1 MRILVILDDKKQEKM
16 YAALLMDGRYLMDA
30 VQPEKAVDDA
40 ASGIYDAAVVD
51 ISQEKSI
58 QLLKN
63 MRSAGIH
70 TPILMICAEPSIDRK
85 VDALDNGADAFL
97 AKPFEAREL
106 LSQLRA
112 LVRRRDGIV
121 SELLS
126 FGNTSLNIMTCMLCS
141 DTDVVQLSSREFEM
155 MRILM
160 TNKDNIVP
168 KEVLLLKVWGY
179 ESNAIDNY
187 VEVYISYLRKRLKEI
202 HSNVRINAVRR
213 VGYHLSVA
221 ETVI

>member
-1 MRILVILDDKKQEKM
+1 
-16 YAALLMDGRYLMDA
+16 
-30 VQPEKAVDDA
+30 
-40 ASGIYDAAVVD
+40 
-51 ISQEKSI
+51 
-58 QLLKN
+58 
-63 MRSAGIH
+63 
-70 TPILMICAEPSIDRK
+70 
-85 VDALDNGADAFL
+85 
-97 AKPFEAREL
+97 
-106 LSQLRA
+106 
-112 LVRRRDGIV
+112 
-121 SELLS
+121 
-126 FGNTSLNIMTCMLCS
+126 MTCMLCS
-141 DTDVVQLSSREFEM
+141 DTDAVQLSSREFEM

>member
-70 TPILMICAEPSIDRK
+70 TPLFMICA
-85 VDALDNGADAFL
+85 
-97 AKPFEAREL
+97 
-106 LSQLRA
+106 
-112 LVRRRDGIV
+112 
-121 SELLS
+121 
-126 FGNTSLNIMTCMLCS
+126 
-141 DTDVVQLSSREFEM
+141 
-155 MRILM
+155 
-160 TNKDNIVP
+160 
-168 KEVLLLKVWGY
+168 
-179 ESNAIDNY
+179 
-187 VEVYISYLRKRLKEI
+187 
-202 HSNVRINAVRR
+202 
-213 VGYHLSVA
+213 
-221 ETVI
+221 